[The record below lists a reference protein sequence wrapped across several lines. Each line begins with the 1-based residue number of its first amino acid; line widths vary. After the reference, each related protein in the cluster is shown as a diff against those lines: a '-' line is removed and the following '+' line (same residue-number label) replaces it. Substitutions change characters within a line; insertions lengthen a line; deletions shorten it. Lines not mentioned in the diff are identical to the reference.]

1 MGTGIDQKET
11 PVTQSNESTYTEM
24 SPRSRS
30 SALGKGEEASSFVLV
45 DESDLTR
52 ALLEERPGAAPVAWR
67 RFYPIV
73 ISTLRRLLGPGDDL
87 PDLAQDVFA
96 RFFVKL
102 RDLRKQGSIRAFVT
116 GIAFRRAREEI
127 KRRRV
132 RRTSANLVLHH
143 LNELSLARI
152 TDPERRHAA
161 GRLYGMMSR
170 LTDNDRTAYTLRFVE
185 GLDLNEIA
193 TALRVSLS
201 TVRRSIRRASLQL
214 DRLVRN
220 DPMLASFSELR
231 ARAPQRTAAA
241 LRTRRSDPRAR
252 SNDPRGEPLDR
263 LLGQPAVAQRDA
275 SDRDGAAGR
284 ICETDVGTVVGSS

>member
-1 MGTGIDQKET
+1 
-11 PVTQSNESTYTEM
+11 M
-24 SPRSRS
+24 SPKSRS
-30 SALGKGEEASSFVLV
+30 SAAGKREEASFVLV
-45 DESDLTR
+45 DEADLAR
-52 ALLEERPGAAPVAWR
+52 ALLEGRRGAAPLAWR

-96 RFFVKL
+96 RFFAKL

-132 RRTSANLVLHH
+132 RRSSASLVLHH

-161 GRLYGMMSR
+161 GRLYGMMSH
-170 LTDNDRTAYTLRFVE
+170 LSENDRSAYTLRFVE
-185 GLDLNEIA
+185 GLELNEIA
-193 TALRVSLS
+193 VALRVSLS
-201 TVRRSIRRASLQL
+201 TVRRSIRRASEQL

-220 DPMLASFSELR
+220 DPMLASFSE
-231 ARAPQRTAAA
+231 ARTRVAIRRPARAA
-241 LRTRRSDPRAR
+241 LRSR
-252 SNDPRGEPLDR
+252 
-263 LLGQPAVAQRDA
+263 
-275 SDRDGAAGR
+275 
-284 ICETDVGTVVGSS
+284 

>member
-1 MGTGIDQKET
+1 
-11 PVTQSNESTYTEM
+11 M

-30 SALGKGEEASSFVLV
+30 SAAGKRERASFVLV
-45 DESDLTR
+45 DEADLAR
-52 ALLEERPGAAPVAWR
+52 ALLEGRQGAAPLAWR

-96 RFFVKL
+96 RFFAKL

-143 LNELSLARI
+143 LNEISLARI
-152 TDPERRHAA
+152 TDPDRRHAA
-161 GRLYGMMSR
+161 GRLYAMMSH
-170 LTDNDRTAYTLRFVE
+170 LSENDRSAYTLRVVE
-185 GLDLNEIA
+185 GLELNEIA
-193 TALRVSLS
+193 TALQISLS
-201 TVRRSIRRASLQL
+201 TVRRSIRRASEQL

-220 DPMLASFSELR
+220 DPMLASFSEVRVRQPAQRR
-231 ARAPQRTAAA
+231 ATAGAGARNGAA
-241 LRTRRSDPRAR
+241 LRSPR
-252 SNDPRGEPLDR
+252 
-263 LLGQPAVAQRDA
+263 
-275 SDRDGAAGR
+275 
-284 ICETDVGTVVGSS
+284 

>member
-1 MGTGIDQKET
+1 
-11 PVTQSNESTYTEM
+11 M

-30 SALGKGEEASSFVLV
+30 SAGGKREEASFVLV
-45 DESDLTR
+45 DEADLAR
-52 ALLEERPGAAPVAWR
+52 ALLEGRRGAAPLAWR

-96 RFFVKL
+96 RFFAKL

-132 RRTSANLVLHH
+132 RRTSANLVLFHM
-143 LNELSLARI
+143 NELSLARI

-161 GRLYGMMSR
+161 GRLYGMMSH
-170 LTDNDRTAYTLRFVE
+170 LSENDRTAYTLRFVE
-185 GLDLNEIA
+185 GLELNEIA
-193 TALRVSLS
+193 EALQISLS
-201 TVRRSIRRASLQL
+201 TVRRSIRRASEQL

-220 DPMLASFSELR
+220 DPMLASFSEMRTRVSLR
-231 ARAPQRTAAA
+231 PVTTSGRRAAA
-241 LRTRRSDPRAR
+241 LRPR
-252 SNDPRGEPLDR
+252 
-263 LLGQPAVAQRDA
+263 
-275 SDRDGAAGR
+275 
-284 ICETDVGTVVGSS
+284 

>member
-1 MGTGIDQKET
+1 
-11 PVTQSNESTYTEM
+11 M

-30 SALGKGEEASSFVLV
+30 SAAGKREGAPFVLV
-45 DESDLTR
+45 DEADLAR
-52 ALLEERPGAAPVAWR
+52 ALLEGRSGAAPLAWR

-96 RFFVKL
+96 RFFAKL
-102 RDLRKQGSIRAFVT
+102 RDLRKHGSIRAFVT

-132 RRTSANLVLHH
+132 RRSSANLVLHH

-161 GRLYGMMSR
+161 GRLYGMMSH
-170 LTDNDRTAYTLRFVE
+170 LSENDRSAYTLRFVE
-185 GLDLNEIA
+185 GLELNEIA
-193 TALRVSLS
+193 TTLQISLS
-201 TVRRSIRRASLQL
+201 TVRRSIRRASEQL

-220 DPMLASFSELR
+220 DPMLASFGEAR
-231 ARAPQRTAAA
+231 ARKTVA
-241 LRTRRSDPRAR
+241 LRTR
-252 SNDPRGEPLDR
+252 
-263 LLGQPAVAQRDA
+263 
-275 SDRDGAAGR
+275 
-284 ICETDVGTVVGSS
+284 

>member
-1 MGTGIDQKET
+1 
-11 PVTQSNESTYTEM
+11 M

-30 SALGKGEEASSFVLV
+30 SAAGKREEASFVLV
-45 DESDLTR
+45 DEADLAR
-52 ALLEERPGAAPVAWR
+52 ALLEGRRGAAPLAWR

-96 RFFVKL
+96 RFFAKL
-102 RDLRKQGSIRAFVT
+102 RDLRKHGSIRAFVT

-132 RRTSANLVLHH
+132 RRSSASLVLHH
-143 LNELSLARI
+143 LNELSLATI

-161 GRLYGMMSR
+161 GRLYRMMSH
-170 LTDNDRTAYTLRFVE
+170 LSENDRSAYTLRFVE
-185 GLDLNEIA
+185 GLELNEIA

-201 TVRRSIRRASLQL
+201 TVRRSIRRASEQL

-220 DPMLASFSELR
+220 DPMLASFSETGTR
-231 ARAPQRTAAA
+231 VTQR
-241 LRTRRSDPRAR
+241 R
-252 SNDPRGEPLDR
+252 
-263 LLGQPAVAQRDA
+263 
-275 SDRDGAAGR
+275 AAGPSPR
-284 ICETDVGTVVGSS
+284 PGGASLRPR

>member
-1 MGTGIDQKET
+1 
-11 PVTQSNESTYTEM
+11 
-24 SPRSRS
+24 
-30 SALGKGEEASSFVLV
+30 VLV
-45 DESDLTR
+45 DEADLAR
-52 ALLEERPGAAPVAWR
+52 ALLEGRRGAAPLAWR

-96 RFFVKL
+96 RFFAKL

-161 GRLYGMMSR
+161 GRLYGMMSH
-170 LTDNDRTAYTLRFVE
+170 LSENDRSAYTLRFVE
-185 GLDLNEIA
+185 GLELNEIA
-193 TALRVSLS
+193 LALQISLS
-201 TVRRSIRRASLQL
+201 TVRRSIRRASEQL
-214 DRLVRN
+214 DKLVRN

-231 ARAPQRTAAA
+231 TRVSLRPVTPTGRRASA
-241 LRTRRSDPRAR
+241 LRPR
-252 SNDPRGEPLDR
+252 
-263 LLGQPAVAQRDA
+263 
-275 SDRDGAAGR
+275 
-284 ICETDVGTVVGSS
+284 

>member
-1 MGTGIDQKET
+1 
-11 PVTQSNESTYTEM
+11 
-24 SPRSRS
+24 
-30 SALGKGEEASSFVLV
+30 VLV
-45 DESDLTR
+45 DEADLAR
-52 ALLEERPGAAPVAWR
+52 ALLEGRRGAAPLAWR

-96 RFFVKL
+96 RFFAKL

-161 GRLYGMMSR
+161 GRLYGMMSH
-170 LTDNDRTAYTLRFVE
+170 LSENDRSAYTLRFVE
-185 GLDLNEIA
+185 GLELNEIA
-193 TALRVSLS
+193 LALQISLS
-201 TVRRSIRRASLQL
+201 TVRRSIRRASEQL
-214 DRLVRN
+214 DKLVRN

-231 ARAPQRTAAA
+231 TRVSLRPVTPSGRRASA
-241 LRTRRSDPRAR
+241 LRPR
-252 SNDPRGEPLDR
+252 
-263 LLGQPAVAQRDA
+263 
-275 SDRDGAAGR
+275 
-284 ICETDVGTVVGSS
+284 

>member
-1 MGTGIDQKET
+1 
-11 PVTQSNESTYTEM
+11 M

-30 SALGKGEEASSFVLV
+30 SAGGKREEASFVLV
-45 DESDLTR
+45 DEADLAR
-52 ALLEERPGAAPVAWR
+52 ALLEGRRGAAPLAWR

-96 RFFVKL
+96 RFFAKL

-161 GRLYGMMSR
+161 GRLYGMMSV
-170 LTDNDRTAYTLRFVE
+170 LSENDRSAYTLRFVE
-185 GLDLNEIA
+185 GLELNEIA
-193 TALRVSLS
+193 AALSISLS
-201 TVRRSIRRASLQL
+201 TVRRSIRRATEQI

-220 DPMLASFSELR
+220 DPMLASFSEVRTRASLR
-231 ARAPQRTAAA
+231 PVTTSGRRAAA
-241 LRTRRSDPRAR
+241 LRPR
-252 SNDPRGEPLDR
+252 
-263 LLGQPAVAQRDA
+263 
-275 SDRDGAAGR
+275 
-284 ICETDVGTVVGSS
+284 

>member
-1 MGTGIDQKET
+1 
-11 PVTQSNESTYTEM
+11 M

-30 SALGKGEEASSFVLV
+30 SAAGKREEPSFVLV
-45 DESDLTR
+45 DEADLAR
-52 ALLEERPGAAPVAWR
+52 ALLEGRRGAAPLAWR

-96 RFFVKL
+96 RFFAKL
-102 RDLRKQGSIRAFVT
+102 RDLRKHGSIRAFVT

-152 TDPERRHAA
+152 TDPDRRHAA
-161 GRLYGMMSR
+161 GRLYCRMSH
-170 LTDNDRTAYTLRFVE
+170 LSENDRSAYTLRFVE
-185 GLDLNEIA
+185 GLELNEIA
-193 TALRVSLS
+193 TALKISLS
-201 TVRRSIRRASLQL
+201 TVRRSIRRASEQL

-220 DPMLASFSELR
+220 DPMLASFSEIRELPGR
-231 ARAPQRTAAA
+231 KAAA
-241 LRTRRSDPRAR
+241 LRTR
-252 SNDPRGEPLDR
+252 
-263 LLGQPAVAQRDA
+263 
-275 SDRDGAAGR
+275 
-284 ICETDVGTVVGSS
+284 